1 MKTSENKKKFL
12 ELVDRHDP
20 STMAEVKFRIDNRD
34 MLRESQ
40 DMALKILT
48 RLDELGWGQ
57 VDLAKEMEVAPQQI
71 TKILS
76 GKTNF
81 EIQTL
86 LRLQNILDIPLLA
99 SYYEK
104 RQKEHLQLLA
114 SYSKHSAY
122 NVAIPKPKRAGRK
135 VFVSASF
142 RELSSQRRSSKI
154 EYSEELMETI

>member
-1 MKTSENKKKFL
+1 METSENKKKFL

-20 STMAEVKFRIDNRD
+20 STMADVKFRVENRE

-40 DMALKILT
+40 HIALKVLT

-57 VDLAKEMEVAPQQI
+57 VDLAKEMGVTPQQI
-71 TKILS
+71 TKTLS

-99 SYYEK
+99 SYYENK
-104 RQKEHLQLLA
+104 QKEHLQLLA
-114 SYSKHSAY
+114 SYSKHLEY
-122 NVAIPKPKRAGRK
+122 KVAIHKAKSAGRK
-135 VFVSASF
+135 VFVSASLG
-142 RELSSQRRSSKI
+142 EISTQRRSNKI
-154 EYSEELMETI
+154 TYSEELMETI